1 MSEQISI
8 LIALIFILI
17 IDLILVA
24 ARSAFTN
31 ANYVRLLALREDDEE
46 NVNRTLPLILN
57 LPRVRASFNCVLI
70 FIRFLMAGMILFLVG
85 ELFQVNI
92 WLTIGVML
100 GAALLMFLLEWLIE
114 VYTIRN
120 PELWAL
126 RFSSLARILTTVLSP
141 ILAIPMAI
149 LGETRVAL
157 ENPSTVTEDEL
168 RTLVDVSQEE
178 GFVEEVE
185 RRMIH
190 SIFRLS
196 DTLVREIMVPRI
208 DMLALDVTTSLALS
222 VREFVQS
229 GYSRVPV
236 YEENVDNTL
245 GMLYA
250 KDLLRVWSEGGQI
263 DSLRDLLRPPYFVPE
278 AKRVDDLLHEMQSQ
292 RMHIAIVVDE
302 YGGVAGLVTLEDIV
316 EEILGEIQDEYDQA
330 EELPYEAL
338 PDGEYMFSGRVD
350 LDDFNE
356 VMGSN
361 LPSDEADTLGG
372 YIYGRLGRVPDV
384 GEIIDE
390 GELWLVVEEVS
401 SRRINKVRA
410 SITPRQTH
418 EKDDQDHVNRSIA

>member
-8 LIALIFILI
+8 LVVLLLILIF
-17 IDLILVA
+17 DLIVVA
-24 ARSAFTN
+24 ARSSFTN
-31 ANYVRLLALREDDEE
+31 ANYVRLLALREEDGEH
-46 NVNRTLPLILN
+46 VNRTLPLILN

-70 FIRFLMAGMILFLVG
+70 FIRFLMAGLILYQVSV
-85 ELFQVNI
+85 LFQLNI
-92 WLTIGVML
+92 WLTIGIML
-100 GAALLMFLLEWLIE
+100 VAALFVFMFEWLIE

-120 PELWAL
+120 PEHWAL
-126 RFSSLARILTTVLSP
+126 RFSSFARVVTAALSP

-168 RTLVDVSQEE
+168 RTLVDVGQEE

-208 DMLALDVTTSLALS
+208 DMLALDVTTSQALA
-222 VREFVQS
+222 VREFIHS

-250 KDLLRVWSEGGQI
+250 KDLLRVWSEGEQI
-263 DSLRDLLRPPYFVPE
+263 ESLRDLLRPPYFVPE
-278 AKRVDDLLHEMQSQ
+278 AKRVDDLLQEMQSQ
-292 RMHIAIVVDE
+292 RIHIAIVVDE

-316 EEILGEIQDEYDQA
+316 EEILGEIQDEYDQG

-338 PDGEYMFSGRVD
+338 SDGEYMFSGRVD

-356 VMGSN
+356 VMGVN

-372 YIYGRLGRVPDV
+372 YIYSRLGRVPDV
-384 GEIIDE
+384 GEIIEDDE
-390 GELWLVVEEVS
+390 LRLIVEQVS

-410 SITPRQTH
+410 SIIPRRSP
-418 EKDDQDHVNRSIA
+418 EKEDQDHVNRSFA